1 MIVKERSVSE
11 HSNRPLDRIGRR
23 ADRIARQVQP
33 SLKPSPSPKCHQVP
47 PAQEVHQRLLH
58 STWLCGAW
66 CWFISFLLWEEIM
79 AVNLKVKPYMVE
91 LLLLPTLFAL
101 FLQPMMNDRLHHN
114 HHLHHQLL
122 QCRHVSRPHT
132 PFPRMPFAICH
143 SDAPF
148 TRLDTSLL
156 DYAPVTHCACAGG
169 Q

>member
-66 CWFISFLLWEEIM
+66 CLVYFLP
-79 AVNLKVKPYMVE
+79 AVGRDHGSESKSE
-91 LLLLPTLFAL
+91 
-101 FLQPMMNDRLHHN
+101 
-114 HHLHHQLL
+114 
-122 QCRHVSRPHT
+122 
-132 PFPRMPFAICH
+132 AI
-143 SDAPF
+143 
-148 TRLDTSLL
+148 
-156 DYAPVTHCACAGG
+156 YG
-169 Q
+169 